1 MRHFFLIQQLEDGW
15 DWNDILEVD
24 EMSEEY
30 CVSVLEIPSEFI
42 EDISIDMRG
51 LGIRLE
57 KTKEYLYEDWYT
69 NLSRVCEP
77 CAKCA

>member
-1 MRHFFLIQQLEDGW
+1 MRHFFLISELEDGW
-15 DWNDILEVD
+15 DWNDMLEVD

-30 CVSVLEIPSEFI
+30 CAAVLEIPSEYI
-42 EDISIDMRG
+42 EDIAIDGRG

-77 CAKCA
+77 YAKCA